1 MTGMNGDP
9 LEGCEEDFL
18 LGLLDSL
25 GDLETWVDESAAD
38 GVGVSWRQGG
48 AQEAHPTAVSG
59 AGFGEQFA
67 LKADLPAVLIDG
79 WVLMV

>member
-1 MTGMNGDP
+1 MNGDP

-38 GVGVSWRQGG
+38 GVYPGARGEHKKHILQQYQVQGL
-48 AQEAHPTAVSG
+48 ENSLH
-59 AGFGEQFA
+59 
-67 LKADLPAVLIDG
+67 
-79 WVLMV
+79 